1 MPTVSK
7 EKLLR
12 MAGTAF
18 EPSAWLVIDQ
28 DRIHLFADATGD
40 HQYIHVD
47 PEKASKSPFGSTI
60 AHGFLSLSL
69 LPHLSE
75 KVAIRPEGVKMVIN
89 YGLNKV
95 RFLQPVKV
103 GSEVRLVSKIAE
115 VVEKKPGHILITT
128 EAAVEIRGEE
138 KPALVAE
145 MLLMYVVG

>member
-7 EKLLR
+7 EELLR
-12 MAGTAF
+12 MAGTAV
-18 EPSAWLVIDQ
+18 EPSAWLRIDQ
-28 DRIHLFADATGD
+28 DRINLFADATGD
-40 HQYIHVD
+40 HQYIHID
-47 PEKASKSPFGSTI
+47 PEKASKTPFGATI

-75 KVAIRPEGVKMVIN
+75 EVAVRPEGVHMVIN

-103 GSEVRLVSKIAE
+103 GSEVRLVSKIAD

>member
-7 EKLLR
+7 EELLR
-12 MAGTAF
+12 MAGTAV
-18 EPSAWLVIDQ
+18 EPSAWLRIDQ

-40 HQYIHVD
+40 HQYIHID
-47 PEKASKSPFGSTI
+47 PEKASKTPFGSTI

-75 KVAIRPEGVKMVIN
+75 EVAVRPEGVQMVIN

-103 GSEVRLVSKIAE
+103 GSEVRLVSKIAD

-128 EAAVEIRGEE
+128 DAAVEIRGEE